1 MNVIC
6 LNSKSY
12 RIFKSFSHCRQQF
25 RRIISRNISEN
36 NFIYGSHVLEAKN
49 NGMPIVALEST
60 IITHGMPYPQ
70 NLETALQ
77 VESSVR
83 ENGAIPATIAILDG
97 KVHIGVNKKEIEQ
110 LSKTQ
115 REKVIKC
122 SRRDLSYVISQ
133 KLNGSTT
140 VSGTMLLANL
150 AGIKIMATG
159 GIGGVHRGA
168 ELNFDVSADLTE
180 LGRTP
185 VTVVCAGV
193 KAILDIPKTL
203 EYLETKGV
211 PVITIGES
219 INFPA
224 FYSRETF
231 DKIKSPMKV
240 SNAMEAASLIRTQRA
255 LNINSGLLF
264 AVPIPE
270 SHALDSNEI
279 EINIQKALLKANENN
294 ITGKEITPFLLQEI
308 AELTV
313 GQSVQSNIALI
324 TNNAKVAAEIARNL
338 NSKKTDNVVG
348 ECADSKGRP
357 VVIGGAVFDT
367 ILQVKEL
374 QITFNGSTHKGKS
387 REACGGVGRNVASA
401 LVHLGL
407 FNTKFI
413 SVIGNDEAGK
423 AIVKSLKGAGDSLQ
437 ILSNKSTARYSAIL
451 DNKGECCFGIGEM
464 DAFSEINVPLVKKNY
479 SVLEKA
485 DLIVLDGNPPIET
498 MSAILDIAKTLRK
511 PVWYEPTD
519 FQKAIKI
526 FQAGSQWEKT
536 LQFISPNRNEL
547 LAIAKYFGIQ
557 IPNDEFRTHEAVKH
571 VAESL
576 AEIVPVVFTTLG
588 SLGVLVTRKAAGNR
602 AFYDERGE
610 LINDENIQ
618 SRLYKP
624 HLQLNDIP
632 DVHQSSVSGCGDCLA
647 AGIIVGIL
655 NKFSEAECL
664 ALGLEAAAISLKSFE
679 AVPQQLS
686 TLRIEKKCL

>member
-1 MNVIC
+1 MNVMC
-6 LNSKSY
+6 LNSKSC
-12 RIFKSFSHCRQQF
+12 RIFKSISHCRQQF

-77 VESSVR
+77 VESAVR

-140 VSGTMLLANL
+140 VCGTMLLANL
-150 AGIKIMATG
+150 AGIEIMATG

-219 INFPA
+219 NNFPA

-231 DKIKSPMKV
+231 DKIKAPMKL

-270 SHALDSNEI
+270 SHALDPNEI

-294 ITGKEITPFLLQEI
+294 ITGKEITPFLLQEL

-338 NSKKTDNVVG
+338 NSKTENDVEETSG
-348 ECADSKGRP
+348 SKGRP

-407 FNTKFI
+407 FNTKLI

-423 AIVKSLKGAGDSLQ
+423 AIIKSLKEAGDSLQ

-536 LQFISPNRNEL
+536 LHFISPNRNEL
-547 LAIAKYFGIQ
+547 LAIAKYFGIP
-557 IPNDEFRTHEAVKH
+557 IPNDEFKTYEAVKH
-571 VAESL
+571 VAENL
-576 AEIVPVVFTTLG
+576 AKIVPVVITTLG
-588 SLGVLVTRKAAGNR
+588 SLGVMVSRKAAGNR

-610 LINDENIQ
+610 LIYDEDIQ

-624 HLQLNDIP
+624 HLQLDNIP
-632 DVHQSSVSGCGDCLA
+632 EVHQSSVSGCGDCLA

-655 NKFSEAECL
+655 NKFSEAECIS
-664 ALGLEAAAISLKSFE
+664 LGLKAAAISLRSFE

-686 TLRIEKKCL
+686 TLQIEEK

>member
-1 MNVIC
+1 MKVSC
-6 LNSKSY
+6 LNSKCYQILKNISNY
-12 RIFKSFSHCRQQF
+12 RQQF
-25 RRIISRNISEN
+25 QRLISRDIKNQN
-36 NFIYGSHVLEAKN
+36 HFTYGSHVLEAKN
-49 NGMPIVALEST
+49 DGLPIVALEST

-77 VESSVR
+77 VEDAVR
-83 ENGAIPATIAILDG
+83 KNGAIPATIAILDG
-97 KVHIGVNKKEIEQ
+97 KVHIGINEKEIEQ
-110 LSKTQ
+110 LSNLPRQ
-115 REKVIKC
+115 KVIKC
-122 SRRDLSYVISQ
+122 SRRDLSYVISK

-140 VSGTMLLANL
+140 VSSTMLLANL
-150 AGIKIMATG
+150 AGIEIMATG

-211 PVITIGES
+211 PVVTIGES
-219 INFPA
+219 LNFPA

-231 DKIKSPMKV
+231 DKIKAPMKV
-240 SNAMEAASLIRTQRA
+240 SNVEEAASLIRAQRE

-270 SHALDSNEI
+270 SHAIDPEEI
-279 EINIQKALLKANENN
+279 EINIQKALLKAKENH
-294 ITGKEITPFLLQEI
+294 ITGKEITPFLLQEL

-324 TNNAKVAAEIARNL
+324 TNNAKVAAEIAQNL
-338 NSKKTDNVVG
+338 NCKNNSQVNKSSNL
-348 ECADSKGRP
+348 KGKP

-367 ILQVKEL
+367 ILQVKEH
-374 QITFNGSTHKGKS
+374 QITFNGSTHRGKS

-407 FNTKFI
+407 YDTKFI
-413 SVIGNDEAGK
+413 SVIGNDEAGR
-423 AIVKSLKGAGDSLQ
+423 AIIKSFRGAGDALQ
-437 ILSNKSTARYSAIL
+437 ILSNKSTARYNGIL

-464 DAFSEINVPLVKKNY
+464 DAFSEIDVPLVKKHY

-498 MSAILDIAKTLRK
+498 MRAILDIATSLRK

-519 FQKAIKI
+519 FQKATKI
-526 FQAGSQWEKT
+526 FQTGYKWENA
-536 LQFISPNRNEL
+536 LHFISPNRNEL
-547 LAIAKYFGIQ
+547 LAIAKYFEIPIPNNELKTYETIKQVAELLAEQ
-557 IPNDEFRTHEAVKH
+557 IP
-571 VAESL
+571 
-576 AEIVPVVFTTLG
+576 VVITTLG
-588 SLGVLVTRKAAGNR
+588 SHGVLVTRKSSENR
-602 AFYDERGE
+602 AFYNEKCQ
-610 LINDENIQ
+610 LIENEDIQ
-618 SRLYKP
+618 SHLYKP
-624 HLQLNDIP
+624 LSQMEKDPIHHN
-632 DVHQSSVSGCGDCLA
+632 SVSGCGDCLA

-655 NKFSEAECL
+655 NKFTEAECIL
-664 ALGLEAAAISLKSFE
+664 LGLKAAAISFKSFE
-679 AVPQQLS
+679 AVPEQLS
-686 TLRIEKKCL
+686 TLQFSE